1 MRLLPHMR
9 FPILCALAL
18 VSAPLAGQQAGTWD
32 LVARTFARATPATG
46 AVYRLTFPR
55 SDLAVKV
62 GDVTVQPALALTS
75 WAAFAGA
82 TNAAD
87 VMGDLVLTEP
97 ELPVVTASLLGSGFD
112 VTAIHHHLLGEAP
125 RIYYLHYHGRGPAAD
140 LAANL
145 RAALTRTGTPLGPP
159 APAAATAATFDTAAV
174 FAALGE
180 HGRVT
185 ADVASVGVATS
196 GSHPTMDGRPVPL
209 AQGVA
214 TAINIQS
221 VTPARAVATGDFV
234 VTGERL
240 RPLLRALTISG
251 IRVTAV
257 HNHLVGEE
265 PRAFFVH
272 FWADGAPLAV
282 ARGLKVAI
290 DSAK

>member
-1 MRLLPHMR
+1 MR
-9 FPILCALAL
+9 FPILSALAL
-18 VSAPLAGQQAGTWD
+18 LSATLAGQQAGTWD

-174 FAALGE
+174 FATLGE

-196 GSHPTMDGRPVPL
+196 GSHPTMDGRLVPL

-240 RPLLRALTISG
+240 RPLLRALSISG

>member
-1 MRLLPHMR
+1 MR
-9 FPILCALAL
+9 FPMLCALAF
-18 VSAPLAGQQAGTWD
+18 VTAPLAGQQAGPWD
-32 LVARTFARATPATG
+32 LVARTFARPTPATG
-46 AVYRLTFPR
+46 DVYRVTFPR

-62 GDVTVQPALALTS
+62 GDVTLQPALALTS

-82 TNAAD
+82 TDAAD

-97 ELPVVTASLLGSGFD
+97 ELPVVTASLLGAGFE

-140 LAANL
+140 LAGTL

-159 APAAATAATFDTAAV
+159 APAGATAAAFDTAAL
-174 FAALGE
+174 FTALGE

-185 ADVASVGVATS
+185 GDVASVGVATS

-209 AQGVA
+209 AQGLA

-234 VTGERL
+234 VTGARL
-240 RPLLRALTISG
+240 RPLLRALTTAG

-257 HNHLVGEE
+257 HNHLVDEE

-282 ARGLKVAI
+282 ARGLKTAI

>member
-1 MRLLPHMR
+1 MRCAT
-9 FPILCALAL
+9 LCAF
-18 VSAPLAGQQAGTWD
+18 VFISTPLAGQQAGAWD
-32 LVARTFARATPATG
+32 AVARVFGRATPATG
-46 AVYRLTFPR
+46 DVYRVAFPR
-55 SDLAVKV
+55 SDLAVRV
-62 GDVTVQPALALTS
+62 GDVTVQPAFALTS

-82 TNAAD
+82 LDAAD

-97 ELPVVTASLLGSGFD
+97 ELSVVTASLLGSGFE

-140 LAANL
+140 LAGNL
-145 RAALTRTGTPLGPP
+145 RAALTRTGTPLGAP
-159 APAAATAATFDTAAV
+159 APATATAATFDTAAV
-174 FAALGE
+174 FATLGE

-185 ADVASVGVATS
+185 GDVASVGVATS

-209 AQGVA
+209 AQGLA
-214 TAINIQS
+214 TAINIQG

-234 VTGERL
+234 VTGDRL
-240 RPLLRALTISG
+240 RPLLRALTIAG

-272 FWADGAPLAV
+272 FWADGAPLAL

>member
-1 MRLLPHMR
+1 MRSA
-9 FPILCALAL
+9 ICCALVA
-18 VSAPLAGQQAGTWD
+18 VAAPLAAQQPGTWD
-32 LVARTFARATPATG
+32 LVARTFARSTPAG
-46 AVYRLTFPR
+46 GDVYRVTFPR
-55 SDLAVKV
+55 TDLVVKV
-62 GDVTVQPALALTS
+62 GDVTVRPALALTS

-82 TNAAD
+82 PDSAD

-97 ELPVVTASLLGSGFD
+97 ELPVVTASLLGAGFE

-125 RIYYLHYHGRGPAAD
+125 RIFYLHYHARGTAAD

-145 RAALTRTGTPLGPP
+145 RGALARTGTPLGPLP
-159 APAAATAATFDTAAV
+159 PAAATAATFDTAAL
-174 FAALGE
+174 FTALGE
-180 HGRVT
+180 HGRT
-185 ADVASVGVATS
+185 SGDVASVGVATS
-196 GSHPTMDGRPVPL
+196 GSHPTMDGHALAL
-209 AQGVA
+209 AQGLA
-214 TAINIQS
+214 TGINIQS

-234 VTGERL
+234 VTGPRL
-240 RPLLRALTISG
+240 RPLLRALTMAG

-282 ARGLKVAI
+282 ARGLKAAI

>member
-1 MRLLPHMR
+1 MR
-9 FPILCALAL
+9 FPILYALAL

-46 AVYRLTFPR
+46 DVYRVTFPR
-55 SDLAVKV
+55 SDLVVKV

-82 TNAAD
+82 TDAAD

-125 RIYYLHYHGRGPAAD
+125 RIYYLHYHGRAPAAD

-145 RAALTRTGTPLGPP
+145 RAALTRSGTPLGPP

-240 RPLLRALTISG
+240 RPLLRALSISG

>member
-1 MRLLPHMR
+1 MR
-9 FPILCALAL
+9 FPTLCALAL
-18 VSAPLAGQQAGTWD
+18 VTAPLAGQQAGPWD

-46 AVYRLTFPR
+46 DVYRVTFPR

-62 GDVTVQPALALTS
+62 GDVTLQPALALTS

-82 TNAAD
+82 TDAAD
-87 VMGDLVLTEP
+87 VMGDLVLTEA
-97 ELPVVTASLLGSGFD
+97 ELPIVTASLLDAGFE

-140 LAANL
+140 LAGTL
-145 RAALTRTGTPLGPP
+145 RTTLSRTGTPLGPP
-159 APAAATAATFDTAAV
+159 GPAAATAATLDTAAL

-185 ADVASVGVATS
+185 GDVASVGVATS
-196 GSHPTMDGRPVPL
+196 GSHPTMDGRLVPL
-209 AQGVA
+209 AQGLA

-234 VTGERL
+234 VTGARL
-240 RPLLRALTISG
+240 RPLLRALTMSG

-265 PRAFFVH
+265 PRAFFIH

>member
-1 MRLLPHMR
+1 MR
-9 FPILCALAL
+9 FAIPCALAL
-18 VSAPLAGQQAGTWD
+18 VSAPLAGQQAGSWD
-32 LVARTFARATPATG
+32 LVARTFARPTPATG
-46 AVYRLTFPR
+46 DVYRVTFPR
-55 SDLAVKV
+55 SDLVVKV
-62 GDVTVQPALALTS
+62 GDVTLQPALALTS
-75 WAAFAGA
+75 WAAFAGSA
-82 TNAAD
+82 DAAD

-97 ELPVVTASLLGSGFD
+97 ELPTVTANLLGTGFE

-125 RIYYLHYHGRGPAAD
+125 RIFYLHYHGHGTATE
-140 LAANL
+140 LAGNL
-145 RAALTRTGTPLGPP
+145 KAALGRTGTPLGPP
-159 APAAATAATFDTAAV
+159 TPAAATAAALDTAAL

-180 HGRVT
+180 HGRIT
-185 ADVASVGVATS
+185 GDVASVGVATS

-209 AQGVA
+209 AQGLA

-234 VTGERL
+234 VTGARL
-240 RPLLRALTISG
+240 RPLLRALTMSG

-265 PRAFFVH
+265 PRAFFIH